1 MIENWI
7 EGIKRNDE
15 MTMLDRYFPG
25 KSCGNTE
32 CERHCIELCKIA
44 ERMGGMKKDEI
55 VSAVAR
61 VLVYPETCPAL
72 KSGQNHESCR
82 FLLLSHDR
90 ISAYDDRTGRR
101 IIGKKYI
108 SDADASKSGACK
120 KCLEY
125 ANRIFRWPEEADKMP
140 KLPLHPNCK
149 CHYEDVY
156 ENIERCQLPKNM
168 IKAAFNL
175 SKMYA
180 IAKLQNVT
188 EEYISEIYHWIS
200 TVRTVHL
207 TAPILAEASIS
218 ILNAKLESGTAMF
231 NIKQAEPDRILQ
243 LFGKTIDGYDD
254 LINQLKKRYTPVK
267 KLVLIGHNAS
277 PGTMNIGSGCTLD
290 ELTSNQVARLKKYLA
305 PDCIIYVRA
314 CHDAQGIDAQ
324 KKYKRFA
331 KRIKCLVVAYQGLV
345 TPLGTGKIAALDAGE
360 NGVSFVWYAKCSP
373 IVFSPY

>member
-15 MTMLDRYFPG
+15 MMMLDRYFPG

-44 ERMGGMKKDEI
+44 ERMVGMKKDEI
-55 VSAVAR
+55 VPAVAQL
-61 VLVYPETCPAL
+61 LVYPENCPAL

-82 FLLLSHDR
+82 FLLFSHDR

-156 ENIERCQLPKNM
+156 EETNPQSNREKEEAK
-168 IKAAFNL
+168 KAVYGSVAVFL
-175 SKMYA
+175 
-180 IAKLQNVT
+180 
-188 EEYISEIYHWIS
+188 
-200 TVRTVHL
+200 R
-207 TAPILAEASIS
+207 
-218 ILNAKLESGTAMF
+218 
-231 NIKQAEPDRILQ
+231 IKQDIGRNAGILIEELYSYMQKETLKSSIFMQSGRFFCKNCRI
-243 LFGKTIDGYDD
+243 
-254 LINQLKKRYTPVK
+254 
-267 KLVLIGHNAS
+267 
-277 PGTMNIGSGCTLD
+277 
-290 ELTSNQVARLKKYLA
+290 
-305 PDCIIYVRA
+305 
-314 CHDAQGIDAQ
+314 
-324 KKYKRFA
+324 
-331 KRIKCLVVAYQGLV
+331 
-345 TPLGTGKIAALDAGE
+345 
-360 NGVSFVWYAKCSP
+360 
-373 IVFSPY
+373 